1 MKSKIPSIPTKSY
14 SSFLITKPERIKVKL
29 DSRTLIVLHSMN
41 MFKVWKRKFPDA
53 QIIK

>member
-1 MKSKIPSIPTKSY
+1 MKSKIPSIARKSN
-14 SSFLITKPERIKVKL
+14 SRLFINNPERIKVKL

-41 MFKVWKRKFPDA
+41 MFKVWRRRFPDA